1 VVEVDR
7 QGNPVGPLRQLTT
20 EAAHAPS
27 WTRDSRQILY
37 LATDKLRMV
46 AVDDGRARDV
56 ALDLRYQLS
65 MPTDRKVVHVGRLWN
80 GRTDTLQQ
88 QTDIVIQGNRITDV
102 RPHSDGLHSG
112 NVVDGANGT
121 AVPGLIDAHAHVYRE
136 YGEALW
142 RLMLSYGV
150 TTGRETAGFAY
161 RSLEYREA
169 IESGARPGPRL
180 YVSAPT
186 FDGTRSA
193 FAEMYTIDDG
203 PRLQLEFDRARQL
216 DYDLLKLYVRL
227 PQPLQKRAAELA
239 HSAGM
244 HVTSHFLYPAAAFG
258 FDGTEH
264 GKSSPGGYTYS
275 DVTKLFLASRMAWC
289 PTLALTGLALIGLDD
304 PSFLED
310 ERLRTLLA
318 DWALEPARQRVA
330 RLRDGGAAQREQTL
344 DRIKRQGGALATVL
358 RGGGVVVAGTDAPGI
373 PHGAAL
379 LAEIESYVLGGL
391 TPLEALKTATVNAAE
406 YLGAGADLGSIEPGK
421 LADIVVVDGDPL
433 SDIKNLRNTRL
444 VIKDGRVF
452 DRQTLLRGPAR
463 GASPSST
470 AADR

>member
-1 VVEVDR
+1 
-7 QGNPVGPLRQLTT
+7 
-20 EAAHAPS
+20 
-27 WTRDSRQILY
+27 
-37 LATDKLRMV
+37 
-46 AVDDGRARDV
+46 
-56 ALDLRYQLS
+56 
-65 MPTDRKVVHVGRLWN
+65 
-80 GRTDTLQQ
+80 
-88 QTDIVIQGNRITDV
+88 
-102 RPHSDGLHSG
+102 
-112 NVVDGANGT
+112 
-121 AVPGLIDAHAHVYRE
+121 
-136 YGEALW
+136 
-142 RLMLSYGV
+142 MLSYGV

-180 YVSAPT
+180 YLSAPT

-203 PRLQLEFDRARQL
+203 PRLQLEFDRARLL
-216 DYDLLKLYVRL
+216 DYDLIKLYVRL
-227 PQPLQKRAAELA
+227 SQPLQKRAVELA
-239 HSAGM
+239 HSAGL
-244 HVTSHFLYPAAAFG
+244 HVTSHFLYPAAAFAS
-258 FDGTEH
+258 DGTEH
-264 GKSSPGGYTYS
+264 GKSSPVGYTYN
-275 DVTKLFLASRMAWC
+275 DVTKVLIGSRMAWC

-330 RLRDGGAAQREQTL
+330 RLREGGPQLREQTL
-344 DRIKRQGGALATVL
+344 ERIKRQGSALATVL

-391 TPLEALKTATVNAAE
+391 TPLEALQTATVNAAS

-421 LADIVVVDGDPL
+421 LADVVVVDGDPL
-433 SDIKNLRNTRL
+433 TDIKSLRNTRL

-463 GASPSST
+463 GASPTTT
-470 AADR
+470 AAMSR